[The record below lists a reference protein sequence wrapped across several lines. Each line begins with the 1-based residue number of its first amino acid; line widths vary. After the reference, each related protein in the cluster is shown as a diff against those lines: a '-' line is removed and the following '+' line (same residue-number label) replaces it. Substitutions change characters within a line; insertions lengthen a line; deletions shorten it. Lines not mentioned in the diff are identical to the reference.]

1 MDTIKHALK
10 NKDIRN
16 KMIFTVLMLAIF
28 GIGTSLPVPGINHD
42 TLKEVF
48 NGQNAGLFD
57 LFNLFTGG
65 SFQNFTIFALGVT
78 PYITASIIIQ
88 LLTIGF
94 PYFEKLSKEG
104 DTGRKKMATI
114 TRYLAIILAL
124 VQAIGMTFGLF
135 RNAVITTTVLSFCM
149 IIILLTAGT
158 AFLMWLGEQINEYG
172 IGNGMSLLIFAGIVM
187 RLPVEIRDIVIK
199 TKEGTLN
206 FVSDILIIIFA
217 LAIIVGIVVVQD
229 GVRKIPVQYAKRVI
243 GTKAY
248 GGQSTHIPMKVNAAG
263 VIPIIFALSFLQL
276 PLTLAYIWPD
286 SSVSIFLSK
295 YLSPSGQPG
304 VWIYMSLN
312 VILTIAF
319 TFFYTNIVFKA
330 DDVAKNLASNGGSIP
345 GIRPGKTTEEYLQN
359 VNMRL
364 TMISALFLAAVSI
377 LPTLISQFTPIDLT
391 FGGTSLLIL
400 VGVAIDTAKQLEN
413 RLVMNNYGG
422 FLGRN

>member
-42 TLKEVF
+42 TLNEVF

-359 VNMRL
+359 VNIRL

>member
-16 KMIFTVLMLAIF
+16 KIIVTILMLAIY
-28 GIGTSLPVPGINHD
+28 GIGSSLPVPGINHN
-42 TLKEVF
+42 TLNEVF

-199 TKEGTLN
+199 TKEGTLS

-229 GVRKIPVQYAKRVI
+229 GVRKIPVQYAKRVV

-319 TFFYTNIVFKA
+319 TFFYTNVVFKA
-330 DDVAKNLASNGGSIP
+330 DDIAKNLASNGGSIP

-422 FLGRN
+422 FLGRS

>member
-359 VNMRL
+359 VNIRL

>member
-295 YLSPSGQPG
+295 YLSTSGQPG

-359 VNMRL
+359 VNIRL

-377 LPTLISQFTPIDLT
+377 LPTLILQFTPIDIT